1 MNCDNNHFQASMT
14 PNSFWVQCDLEV
26 DSEIEPVSFYF
37 SKLIDK
43 LRDFSLELATFDSL
57 LSAKQIGD
65 PVGLQTLA
73 RAFGAYKTLIAKKMV
88 SAIDLQ
94 KPKFLP
100 EAYLTAERDLRQMI
114 DQVQQRVS
122 ATLDQLSSQ
131 VTNEAN
137 QWLALSTRIRAEN
150 TQEEARL
157 TKRAETLMSNVKSV
171 SEQILAE
178 ADIEIKRLTQQFE
191 VGRSRVKQDQEV
203 AVTAPSGKAKLLVV
217 GCGAVGIIVGLFLFK
232 SSALFGGILGLLGV
246 VLLMVG
252 VSKIRKTPAQT
263 PVTKPAQSDDGTALR
278 LKVRQVSEA
287 AEQSV
292 SSQVSVIKTELR
304 QVKATLD
311 GIPTKEQSA
320 LGSSRE
326 KANTLLANL
335 RATEVERGSKMVSAI
350 RDICVQWEKLAQQ
363 SKDRVI
369 EDWKQQ
375 VVSGAATLSSSLE
388 RLRVQD
394 GEVSTKINLGAAQF
408 PAPPKV
414 RRLVGD
420 VVIGAPLDVDFSA
433 SGICVQAPS
442 LSTQKSTSAVCTKLA
457 MELTA
462 AVQGRLRIRLWDP
475 LSLGADYSELLTL
488 TQFKATFVESGR
500 ALTTSRELDETLIAL
515 QKKTADRMALLA
527 KGGLNS
533 WINNIKPTSA
543 PEEDFELLIVVGFPT
558 GFSEQ
563 TIATLQSVA
572 TAGVRCGIFLLV
584 ELGSSAVADSMR
596 ERLRSD
602 AVKLTSGLQT
612 INFDGKGSISFN
624 DHIVKIPAANEQLFA
639 RARGVLQL
647 ADVRAD
653 AVQQTQDE
661 PDSQGD
667 ISFEAYRQLVAP
679 PDLEWKDSSKDGLTV
694 RLGTGFSDHVSQTMR
709 FDNTTPHALL
719 LGGTGSGKSNLLHS
733 VIQGLALD
741 YSPVE
746 LCFYLA
752 DLKDG
757 VEFSHYTHS
766 GRLPHAAAIAATADP
781 RYAVA
786 LVRAAAEELTR
797 RNKLFIGAECANFEK
812 YRSIEHCTLPR
823 ILLVIDEFQVLF
835 EDRDSAIAVKS
846 ALINICKKGRSAG
859 IHLLLASQSLK
870 GKAGDIDEVLGLI
883 QTRILMKISEADGRR
898 AVSNPDMA
906 SRAAN
911 KCIRRGLG
919 CVDFDFGA
927 GEEQYFR
934 NPHVDNNNYFFNIV
948 RHNMVADGSATYLD
962 EEPVVW
968 KDEARN
974 LQANPQFKRLE
985 KNSRKILV
993 GEPYALEH
1001 AAGFSFSKSKVDCV
1015 ALVSASS
1022 SQQLSILSSIAKSA
1036 TSTCGSSVSAIFI
1049 RNTDAVLGESAIQS
1063 IFGPNTCETKIVD
1076 GSQASTTLNQCR
1088 VDFLTRSDGI
1098 DSPLVL
1104 IFILGSSDLTIPKR
1118 SSLTLAPVDKG
1129 VLSDV
1134 EIINEML
1141 STDFQGRLHFVVAC
1155 KSPVTFVDQL
1165 SPIKDRIGIRIFG
1178 QTPPGSRL
1186 KDFVGQ
1192 TDVGE
1197 LNPQDMGLMLSSEAV
1212 VKTFKP
1218 FRVTTEMTI

>member
-1 MNCDNNHFQASMT
+1 MT
-14 PNSFWVQCDLEV
+14 IEDDRSHQNTTPDSFWDIRAREL
-26 DSEIEPVSFYF
+26 DSEIEPVSSYL
-37 SKLIDK
+37 SKQIAG
-43 LRDFSLELATFDSL
+43 LRDFNSELATFGGL
-57 LSAKQIGD
+57 LPGKQIGD
-65 PVGLQTLA
+65 PVGLQNLA
-73 RAFGAYKTLIAKKMV
+73 RAFSAYKTQIEKKKA
-88 SAIDLQ
+88 SAIDFP

-100 EAYLTAERDLRQMI
+100 VTYLASEKDLRQMI
-114 DQVQQRVS
+114 DQVQQRVCT
-122 ATLDQLSSQ
+122 TLDLLSSQ
-131 VTNEAN
+131 VTDEAN
-137 QWLALSTRIRAEN
+137 RWLALSTRIRAEDA
-150 TQEEARL
+150 QEKARL
-157 TKRAETLMSNVKSV
+157 TQRAETLMSNVKSV

-178 ADIEIKRLTQQFE
+178 AATEIKRIEQQFE
-191 VGRSRVKQDQEV
+191 VDRSRVKQDQEI
-203 AVTAPSGKAKLLVV
+203 AVPPQTGTVNFIIAGS
-217 GCGAVGIIVGLFLFK
+217 GAVGILVGLFIFK
-232 SSALFGGILGLLGV
+232 TSALFGGILGLLGV
-246 VLLMVG
+246 VLLIVG
-252 VSKIRKTPAQT
+252 VSKIRKTPVQT
-263 PVTKPAQSDDGTALR
+263 PVIKPTQIDDGTALR
-278 LKVRQVSEA
+278 LKVREVSEA
-287 AEQSV
+287 AEHSV
-292 SSQVSVIKTELR
+292 SSQVLAIKSELR

-320 LGSSRE
+320 HSLSRE
-326 KANTLLANL
+326 TANTLLANL

-350 RDICVQWEKLAQQ
+350 RDICVQWEQLAQQ
-363 SKDRVI
+363 LQDRVI
-369 EDWKQQ
+369 ENWKQQ

-394 GEVSTKINLGAAQF
+394 GEVSTKINLGTAQF
-408 PAPPKV
+408 PAPSKV

-420 VVIGAPLDVDFSA
+420 VVIGAPLDIDFSE

-442 LSTQKSTSAVCTKLA
+442 LSSQHGTSAVCTKLA
-457 MELTA
+457 LELTA

-475 LSLGADYSELLTL
+475 LRLGADYSELLTL

-543 PEEDFELLIVVGFPT
+543 PEDDFELLVVVGFPT

-602 AVKLTSGLQT
+602 AVKLTSRLQT
-612 INFDGKGSISFN
+612 INFDGKGSISFS
-624 DHIVKIPAANEQLFA
+624 DHIVKIPTANEQLFA
-639 RARGVLQL
+639 RARSVLEL
-647 ADVRAD
+647 VDGRAD
-653 AVQQTQDE
+653 AVQKTQDE
-661 PDSQGD
+661 PNSQGD
-667 ISFEAYRQLVAP
+667 ISFEAYRNLVAP
-679 PDLEWKDSSKDGLTV
+679 DIGWKESSKDGLTV
-694 RLGTGFSDHVSQTMR
+694 RLGTGFSDDVTQTLC
-709 FDNTTPHALL
+709 FDNSTPHALL

-757 VEFSHYTHS
+757 VEFSNYTQS

-786 LVRAAAEELTR
+786 LVRAAADELTR
-797 RNKLFIGAECANFEK
+797 RNKLFIGAGCKNFEK
-812 YRSIEHCTLPR
+812 YRSVEHCTLPR

-835 EDRDSAIAVKS
+835 EDRDSQREVIS
-846 ALINICKKGRSAG
+846 AFINLCKKGRSAG
-859 IHLLLASQSLK
+859 IHLLLATQSLK
-870 GKAGDIDEVLGLI
+870 GKAGGIDEVLGQI
-883 QTRILMKISEADGRR
+883 QTRILMKITAADGRF
-898 AVSNPDMA
+898 AVSDPEMA
-906 SRAAN
+906 IRAAA
-911 KCIRRGLG
+911 KCTRRGLG
-919 CVDFDFGA
+919 CVDFNFGG
-927 GEEQYFR
+927 GEELYFR
-934 NPHVDNNNYFFNIV
+934 NPHVDNDSYFFDIV

-968 KDEARN
+968 TDEARS
-974 LQANPQFKRLE
+974 LKANPQFKRLE

-1001 AAGFSFSKSKVDCV
+1001 AVGFPFSKSNVDCV

-1049 RNTDAVLGESAIQS
+1049 RNADSVLGESAIQS
-1063 IFGPNTCETKIVD
+1063 IFEPNTGETRIVD
-1076 GSQASTTLNQCR
+1076 GSQTSITLNQCR
-1088 VDFLTRSDGI
+1088 TDLLARSNSTE
-1098 DSPLVL
+1098 SPLVL

-1118 SSLTLAPVDKG
+1118 NSLTSAPVDKG

-1141 STDFQGRLHFVVAC
+1141 STDFQGQLHFVVAC

-1178 QTPPGSRL
+1178 QAPPGSRL

-1192 TDVGE
+1192 ADVGE
-1197 LNPQDMGLMLSSEAV
+1197 LNPQDMGLILSSEAG

-1218 FRVTTEMTI
+1218 FGVTMEMTI